1 MDAFDRIAD
10 GVATWLLIFIG
21 FGIAIVLGLMVAVI
35 YYLLLLLMYYHQYQR
50 FYRLAGETVD
60 EEFQLHGD
68 NAAQG
73 IAQSLWGVGV
83 AVPQQATEEAVFGT
97 WVAGS

>member
-1 MDAFDRIAD
+1 MDAFDCIAD

-21 FGIAIVLGLMVAVI
+21 FGIAIFLGLLVAVV
-35 YYLLLLLMYYHQYQR
+35 YYLLLLLIYYHQYQR
-50 FYRLAGETVD
+50 FYHLADEIVD

-73 IAQSLWGVGV
+73 IADSLWGVGV
-83 AVPQQATEEAVFGT
+83 AVPQQATEDAVFGM
-97 WVAGS
+97 WVAQS